1 MTERS
6 ETITTD
12 SLRGMA
18 WAVPLLLF
26 SLSVR
31 LILVCAAYA
40 WHSALSWN
48 NNQILLLERGMVLGN
63 PVLDLA
69 MELLRLDKDLL
80 HFGLRG
86 DVMIRYPAQAMAI
99 FAAWSA
105 TL

>member
-18 WAVPLLLF
+18 WCCTPLLF

-48 NNQILLLERGMVLGN
+48 NSQIYFLSVGWFLVIQSSTSR
-63 PVLDLA
+63 
-69 MELLRLDKDLL
+69 
-80 HFGLRG
+80 
-86 DVMIRYPAQAMAI
+86 
-99 FAAWSA
+99 
-105 TL
+105 

>member
-31 LILVCAAYA
+31 LILVCAANA

-48 NNQILLLERGMVLGN
+48 NNQIYFLSVGWFLVIQSSTSR
-63 PVLDLA
+63 
-69 MELLRLDKDLL
+69 
-80 HFGLRG
+80 
-86 DVMIRYPAQAMAI
+86 
-99 FAAWSA
+99 
-105 TL
+105 